1 MIDNSKKGVNSLI
14 EDNTIIKFKN
24 ARRKITDK
32 TETAEIEKSI
42 EKQLDKVITKA
53 LKNLSFTR

>member
-1 MIDNSKKGVNSLI
+1 MIEDSKKGFNSLV
-14 EDNTIIKFKN
+14 EDDTIIKFKN

-32 TETAEIEKSI
+32 IETAEIEKSI
-42 EKQLDKVITKA
+42 EKQIDKVITKA